1 MKSLTNVAQ
10 LLVSAKTINGV
21 SYVGIRGYVN
31 KQGEVS
37 NQLLNVGVSYEKM
50 MQNDFIS
57 LLTNKENVKNEL
69 AKKFDIALIEK
80 GYNELYISLEK
91 RLSKPEIKEK
101 LRLENDS
108 TIKRSDAQIDAYTHV
123 ATGVKVHNET
133 GKINVF
139 GFVER
144 KTIIEAIVYE
154 NSEQKD
160 LTKCKRA
167 IEKFCKC
174 KLVKYK
180 TFDFNKGEIKI
191 KGFTI

>member
-1 MKSLTNVAQ
+1 MKSLTNVIQ
-10 LLVSAKTINGV
+10 LLVSAKKINGV
-21 SYVGIRGYVN
+21 SYVGVRDYTN
-31 KQGEVS
+31 KQGEIS

-50 MQNDFIS
+50 MQNDFLNLQI
-57 LLTNKENVKNEL
+57 NKENLIIEL

-80 GYNELYISLEK
+80 AYNELYVSLEK

-101 LRLENDS
+101 LRQENDS
-108 TIKRSDAQIDAYTHV
+108 TIKRSDAQKDAYTHI

-144 KTIIEAIVYE
+144 KTIIKAIVYE

-160 LTKCKRA
+160 LTKCKRT

-174 KLVKYK
+174 KLLKYK
-180 TFDFNKGEIKI
+180 TFDFDKGEIKI
-191 KGFTI
+191 QGFTI